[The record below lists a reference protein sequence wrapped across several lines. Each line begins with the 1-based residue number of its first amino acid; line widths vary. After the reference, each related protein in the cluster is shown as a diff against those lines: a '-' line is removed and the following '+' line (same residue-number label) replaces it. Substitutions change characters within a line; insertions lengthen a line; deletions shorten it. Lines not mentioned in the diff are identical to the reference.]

1 VKDALQ
7 GTGSDYSIGLKALYR
22 VKIFWSVDSSCW
34 KILRGFVN
42 EASGNETRLE
52 RGWSGYSVAL

>member
-22 VKIFWSVDSSCW
+22 VKIFWSVDSLCW

-42 EASGNETRLE
+42 KASGNETRLE
-52 RGWSGYSVAL
+52 RDWSGYSVAL